1 MTPDSH
7 ILSVSSKKEGP
18 YTYKHTDKKLDG
30 DCISNSPSP
39 FVLPEH
45 AVLDTRVPDR
55 ELARQIGASQQR
67 RLDHGNGA
75 IGIDVV
81 HFV

>member
-1 MTPDSH
+1 MGS
-7 ILSVSSKKEGP
+7 
-18 YTYKHTDKKLDG
+18 
-30 DCISNSPSP
+30 DCTSISPSP

-45 AVLDTRVPDR
+45 AVLDSRVAAK

-67 RLDHGNGA
+67 RLDHGNAA
-75 IGIDVV
+75 IGVDVV